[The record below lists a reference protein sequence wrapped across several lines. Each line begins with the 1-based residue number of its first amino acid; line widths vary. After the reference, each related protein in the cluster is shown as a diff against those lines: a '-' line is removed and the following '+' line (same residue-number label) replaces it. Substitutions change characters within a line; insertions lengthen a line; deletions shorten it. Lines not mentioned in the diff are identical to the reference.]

1 MLSVLSLYL
10 LMHQI
15 PCALGC
21 KAHLSVWHEKGAFYA
36 EHLTVVLLCIVH
48 QCDECLSSWRRGG
61 SRLGCRVLAAISAV
75 SILELAPNTGGS
87 RMSQAPNLHLVTEL
101 LMLH

>member
-10 LMHQI
+10 VMHQI

-21 KAHLSVWHEKGAFYA
+21 KAHLSVWREKGAFYA
-36 EHLTVVLLCIVH
+36 EHLTVFLLCIVY
-48 QCDECLSSWRRGG
+48 QCDGCLSSWRRGG
-61 SRLGCRVLAAISAV
+61 SWLGCQLLPDISEV